1 LLAIHAQY
9 EHTFSPSAPIPRSDI
24 APIVAGGHPVFW
36 RGIRPGEARII
47 LVQRYRYIRKC
58 DTKRMLNLDLLLAIV
73 HHLLIFA
80 VFGFLLAEFITL
92 RTPLSRDSIARIAA
106 ADLGYGIAAA
116 LIVLIGFARAIFA
129 AKGWAYY
136 SHNAFFWL
144 KLGTFAVIGVLSIKP
159 TILFIRWRRAADLPG
174 AAEVQAMR
182 GRLHFELALFA
193 FLPIFAAAMA
203 RGFGEF

>member
-1 LLAIHAQY
+1 VVL
-9 EHTFSPSAPIPRSDI
+9 
-24 APIVAGGHPVFW
+24 GHPVFW

-47 LVQRYRYIRKC
+47 LTKQYRYIQAR
-58 DTKRMLNLDLLLAIV
+58 DTKRMLNLDLLLAVV

-92 RTPLSRDSIARIAA
+92 RTAPTRDSIARIAA

-144 KLGTFAVIGVLSIKP
+144 KVGTFAVIGVLSIKP
-159 TILFIRWRRAADLPG
+159 TIQFIRWRRAADLPG
-174 AAEVQAMR
+174 AAAVQAMR
-182 GRLHFELALFA
+182 GRLHVELALFA

-203 RGFGEF
+203 RGYGEF